1 MSTHIDPI
9 LEGLMWR
16 LPPVGQ
22 QWPLHKRAAWLRA
35 MASAFELIYQPDVT
49 ETVIGIRIV
58 HQSPAGIS
66 AGLAD
71 SPSPPVQDEPKPKE
85 DNR

>member
-1 MSTHIDPI
+1 MSDHIDPI
-9 LEGLMWR
+9 LEGLFHR

-22 QWPLHKRAAWLRA
+22 QWALHKRAAWLRA

-49 ETVIGIRIV
+49 ETVIGIRLA
-58 HQSPAGIS
+58 HQSPQGIS

-71 SPSPPVQDEPKPKE
+71 LPTTPVENVTKPKE
-85 DNR
+85 SL